1 MLRRWILV
9 KMTSFELRSWQS
21 RHGYTYNTAAEALGM
36 SRATYARYLS
46 SAEVLPRWLAL
57 ACAAIDAGLS
67 VA

>member
-1 MLRRWILV
+1 MNTTDLRA
-9 KMTSFELRSWQS
+9 WQS
-21 RHGYTYNTAAEALGM
+21 RHSYTYNTAAEALGM

-57 ACAAIDAGLS
+57 ACAAIDAGLA